1 VKTDHGDQREI
12 YLDAAATTRPAPEVL
27 EAMLPCL
34 DDLFGNPSS
43 LHRRGVETARA
54 IDDART
60 EVARSLGRDRGEVVF
75 TSGATEANNLA
86 LRGATL
92 AQRRRGDHI
101 VATAVEH
108 PSVLEPLR
116 ALESEGFRLS
126 LAPVERDGTIDPGKV
141 LALVEEKTV
150 LLSVM
155 HVQNETGA
163 VFPVESIAKR
173 AKAKRPGLIV
183 HSDGVQAWGK
193 LEAPDRSVD
202 LYVVSGHK
210 VHGPQG
216 AGALAIAKGTRV
228 LAQVFGGGQEGGL
241 RAGTENVAAIVGLGV
256 AARLARERLSFRRS
270 TARALRGRLEAG
282 LRALGATILSPN
294 ESVPNT
300 INASFPGAAAE
311 PLLHALEQRGIIVSS
326 GSACSSKKS
335 GHGRSHVLDAMGLPD
350 ELKKSS
356 LRLSFSADETGER
369 EIDAALAALREL
381 YHGTLARSL

>member
-1 VKTDHGDQREI
+1 
-12 YLDAAATTRPAPEVL
+12 
-27 EAMLPCL
+27 
-34 DDLFGNPSS
+34 
-43 LHRRGVETARA
+43 
-54 IDDART
+54 
-60 EVARSLGRDRGEVVF
+60 
-75 TSGATEANNLA
+75 
-86 LRGATL
+86 
-92 AQRRRGDHI
+92 
-101 VATAVEH
+101 
-108 PSVLEPLR
+108 
-116 ALESEGFRLS
+116 
-126 LAPVERDGTIDPGKV
+126 
-141 LALVEEKTV
+141 
-150 LLSVM
+150 
-155 HVQNETGA
+155 
-163 VFPVESIAKR
+163 
-173 AKAKRPGLIV
+173 
-183 HSDGVQAWGK
+183 
-193 LEAPDRSVD
+193 
-202 LYVVSGHK
+202 
-210 VHGPQG
+210 
-216 AGALAIAKGTRV
+216 
-228 LAQVFGGGQEGGL
+228 VFGGGQEGGL